1 MSISTGVKTILGG
14 SSAVDIGTL
23 FQPTISQTIYTK
35 QISSVASLVINKW
48 YTLSYTSDT
57 GSPTHFTVDK
67 NGYYLITVTNVL
79 NSKGCSVVC
88 YLGSI
93 ITSTNAGASWSATN
107 TQYNSNIVIS
117 NTSIYGLV
125 STVSTDGNYGNY
137 GVPATYSG
145 YVYLTGSTPYYTYV
159 MFSQLPVASDN
170 NGGSGSTFIYQTIT
184 IAYMGSPT

>member
-48 YTLSYTSDT
+48 YTLSYTSET

-79 NSKGCSVVC
+79 NSEGCSDVC

-93 ITSTNAGASWSATN
+93 ITSTNAGASWTVPNPN

-117 NTSIYGLV
+117 NTSIYGII
-125 STVSTDGNYGNY
+125 STNGNY